1 MRTIAVVAIILT
13 SFIGVV
19 AQTNKGAISGTVVDP
34 NGAAVPG
41 ATVTIT
47 NVGTGQKATV
57 TTSESGS
64 FTVQSLDP
72 VLYNILVEAKGF
84 KKAVLDKVKV
94 DTASTAQANVAL
106 ETGSIS
112 EQVVVTAEAAMI
124 NTDSGTTSQTITT
137 RQLQDVPLNNRSVLD
152 LALTLPNVVGD
163 AGSEDPGVSADQ
175 PVPGF
180 NLSLNGGRAG
190 STAILADGVNNTG
203 VGIARAVVSFTPETV
218 QEFTVQTSAYSAEF
232 GNTAGG
238 VINATTK
245 SGTNKFNGV
254 ALWYHR
260 NPRYN
265 ATPYTIGTAPRPHN
279 NLRYNQVSVTVG
291 GPIFLPKPGEG
302 GKPYYNGKNKSFF
315 FFAYEPR
322 WRQDFL
328 SGNFLVPEAAQIAGN
343 FNGLVRTTAGLV
355 PQAVATQFGLT
366 SLGATAATIYQQFV
380 LFQGKMVPIQ
390 LATGNQYCQ
399 FNDPRRILVNQV
411 YQGVTI
417 QTPQC
422 TAAINAAPNPN
433 LNIIPP
439 EFIDPIAQKILLNMA
454 PAGGYFLD
462 AGNIRNNSQSRSVT
476 QNETRYTLR
485 LDHNFTSNSKVN
497 FRYSLTPAVG
507 IRAAGNDINGNSG
520 VYSDA
525 RQYLLAFNNILAPTL
540 VNDLRLSYTRG
551 NFSEDYSPEF
561 AIKTGKSY
569 AGDIG
574 LPHLTQ
580 GGIPLFLLSQDG
592 STYSAAS
599 NGGSGADIGSAASTN
614 NFNTEQRY
622 NINDIVYWTRGNQS
636 WKFGVDLQDARLT
649 ATPFFAASGGR
660 WQFRVVNTSSN
671 RSTTTAN
678 GGNQIASL
686 LIGVPNSVDLRPA
699 LFDYDYRWKSYAGF
713 VQNDWKVKPNLTLNL
728 GMRYSLQTPR
738 AEHHNNQGVFRPDLA
753 QAVALTDTQRRALAT
768 NLGVPTTTAIPDV
781 VPTSVNVVPFAFA
794 GRGGRS
800 RYLVPVDKTGWEPRF
815 GFAWSPKMKLLGLDL
830 EKENVVV
837 RGGWGLSH
845 GVLTGNN
852 RSPNPDFGGFVNV
865 ATLANGSAAG
875 ATADPTQPIRLS
887 GNAPLQGTGGALD
900 TLLGTDANGLVYLKS
915 LGVPAFATGGA
926 NPSGKVPYSMNWNFT
941 IQFEPI
947 RNTVIEAAYVG
958 NASRHLFLPPININ
972 PRNIGT
978 ITQLEASGIC
988 PTCTQLD
995 ATGTIAD
1002 PLGRTNLQGAV
1013 ISITRASVF
1022 TPYLGFDPLNSYFN
1036 PSGNSIRHA
1045 GYVSVQRRVSR
1056 GFTFNANYTYG
1067 KSIDTASDAG
1077 PDTRTLSTG
1086 QARQQVSLGGDL
1098 KQDRA
1103 ISTFDIKNNFVASGI
1118 WDVPVG
1124 RHRRYLKDVP
1134 SAVDAIVGGWSFSG
1148 VLRMPGGLPFL
1159 PFITDPNK
1167 LGGVLFNRY
1176 VRPDIVPGVPLRNP
1190 NWKRGCP
1197 IGSAAPPSGCEPYIN
1212 PAAFMRPVKGTLGNA
1227 PRTLD
1232 IRSPRQEFFDFSLSK
1247 DFVLPFIGGEGK
1259 RRINLRVD
1267 LINAF
1272 NHPNFRYNNTGNT
1285 PFGLG
1290 TFPTE
1295 LTGDCNVPV
1304 PTGQTCPA
1312 NQQNAPITVAEYNTW
1327 ANTWNANN
1335 PGNQVPIQSTT
1346 AGAAIV
1352 QPLQT
1357 IRSNVN
1363 ATRLVGPNGPQTG
1376 GLPLN
1381 FFHVQLPQGFAT
1393 RDPLSFNIQ
1402 NLNDFKLYR
1411 IRQTY
1416 DANFGTLAGNTANTL
1431 PRYVQF
1437 GIRLFF

>member
-1 MRTIAVVAIILT
+1 MRAIRVTAVILICV
-13 SFIGVV
+13 FGAV
-19 AQTNKGAISGTVVDP
+19 AQTNKGAISGVVLDP

-41 ATVTIT
+41 ATVTVT
-47 NVGTGQKATV
+47 NVGTGQKVTV
-57 TTSESGS
+57 TTTESGS

-72 VLYNILVEAKGF
+72 VTYSVLVEAQGF

-94 DTASTAQANVAL
+94 DTAVTVPANVTL
-106 ETGSIS
+106 ETGSVS
-112 EQVVVTAEAAMI
+112 EQVVVTAEASLI
-124 NTDSGTTSQTITT
+124 NTESGTTSHTITS

-152 LALTLPNVVGD
+152 LALTAPNVVGD

-180 NLSLNGGRAG
+180 NLSINGGRAG
-190 STAILADGVNNTG
+190 STTILADGVNNTG

-218 QEFTVQTSAYSAEF
+218 QEFTIQTSAYSAEF

-245 SGTNKFNGV
+245 SGTNEFNGV

-260 NPRYN
+260 NPKFN
-265 ATPYTIGTAPRPHN
+265 ATPFTIGTAPRPHN
-279 NLRYNQVSVTVG
+279 NLRYNQVSATIG
-291 GPIFLPKPGEG
+291 GPIYLPKPGEG
-302 GKPYYNGKNKSFF
+302 GKAYYNGKNKSFF

-328 SGNFLVPEAAQIAGN
+328 TGNFLVPEAAQLAGN
-343 FNGLVRTTAGLV
+343 FNGLVRTTSGLV
-355 PQAVATQFGLT
+355 PQSVATQFGLT
-366 SLGATAATIYQQFV
+366 SLGGTAATIYQQFV
-380 LFQGKMVPIQ
+380 LFQGKLVPIQ
-390 LATGNQYCQ
+390 LQGTNQYCQ
-399 FNDPRRILVNQV
+399 FNDPRRILVNQTF
-411 YQGVTI
+411 QGVTL

-422 TAAINAAPNPN
+422 TSAINATPNPN

-439 EFIDPIAQKILLNMA
+439 EFIDPIAQKILLNMP
-454 PAGGYFLD
+454 PAGPYFLD
-462 AGNIRNNSQSRSVT
+462 SGNIRNNSQSRSVT

-497 FRYSLTPAVG
+497 FRYTVTPAVG
-507 IRAAGNDINGNSG
+507 IRAAGNDINGNTG

-525 RQYLLAFNNILAPTL
+525 RQFLLAFNNIITPNL

-551 NFSEDYSPEF
+551 NFSEDYSPQF
-561 AIKTGKSY
+561 AIKTGESY

-592 STYSAAS
+592 STYSPAS
-599 NGGSGADIGSAASTN
+599 SGGSGADIGSAASTN
-614 NFNTEQRY
+614 NFNVEQRF
-622 NINDIVYWTRGNQS
+622 NINDIVYWTHGNKT

-660 WQFRVVNTSSN
+660 WSFRVLNTSSN

-686 LIGVPNSVDLRPA
+686 LLGVPNQVDLRPA

-738 AEHHNNQGVFRPDLA
+738 AEAHNMQGVFRPDLA
-753 QAVALTDTQRRALAT
+753 QTVALTDTQRRALASGPNCAT
-768 NLGVPTTTAIPDV
+768 APNTIAGLGVPCTTAVIPAS
-781 VPTSVNVVPFAFA
+781 VPTSVNIVPFAFA

-830 EKENVVV
+830 EKRNLVV

-845 GVLTGNN
+845 AVLTGNN
-852 RSPNPDFGGFVNV
+852 RSPNPDFGGFVTV
-865 ATLANGSAAG
+865 STLANGSATG

-900 TLLGTDANGLVYLKS
+900 ALLGTDANGLVYSKS
-915 LGVPAFATGGA
+915 LGIPGFAVSGA

-947 RNTVIEAAYVG
+947 RNTVVEFAYVG
-958 NASRHLFLPPININ
+958 NASRHLYLPFININ
-972 PRNIGT
+972 PRNVGLID
-978 ITQLEASGIC
+978 QLESSGLC
-988 PTCTQLD
+988 PTCAQQD

-1002 PLGRTNLQGAV
+1002 PLGRTNLQGAT

-1022 TPYLGFDPLNSYFN
+1022 TPYLGFDPLNSYFD

-1045 GYVSVQRRVSR
+1045 GYVDVTRRVSR
-1056 GFTFNANYTYG
+1056 GLTFTANYTYG
-1067 KSIDTASDAG
+1067 KSIDTASDAS

-1086 QARQQVSLGGDL
+1086 QAREQFSLGGPI

-1103 ISTFDIKNNFVASGI
+1103 ISTFDIKNNFVATGI
-1118 WDVPVG
+1118 WDIPIG
-1124 RHRRYLKDVP
+1124 RHRQYLSHAPGVVN
-1134 SAVDAIVGGWSFSG
+1134 SILGGWSMSG

-1190 NWKRGCP
+1190 LWKRGCP
-1197 IGSAAPPSGCEPYIN
+1197 IGSSAPPSGCEPYIN

-1247 DFVLPFIGGEGK
+1247 DFPWPFASSEGK
-1259 RRINLRVD
+1259 RRINFRVD

-1295 LTGDCNVPV
+1295 ITSEAVGGV
-1304 PTGQTCPA
+1304 
-1312 NQQNAPITVAEYNTW
+1312 NQPITAAEYNAW
-1327 ANTWNANN
+1327 ATFNN
-1335 PGNQVPIQSTT
+1335 QPLSTT
-1346 AGAAIV
+1346 SAGAANLA
-1352 QPLQT
+1352 Q
-1357 IRSNVN
+1357 IRANVN
-1363 ATRLVGPNGPQTG
+1363 ATRQPGPGGAQTG
-1376 GLPLN
+1376 GLPLD
-1381 FFHVQLPQGFAT
+1381 FFHVPLPQGFAT
-1393 RDPLSFNIQ
+1393 RDPLSFDIR

-1416 DANFGTLAGNTANTL
+1416 DANFGTLVGNTPNTL
-1431 PRYVQF
+1431 PRYIQF
-1437 GIRLFF
+1437 GIRVFF

>member
-1 MRTIAVVAIILT
+1 MRTIAIVAIILT
-13 SFIGVV
+13 SFIAVV
-19 AQTNKGAISGTVVDP
+19 AQTNKGAISGAVVDP

-47 NVGTGQKATV
+47 NIGTGQKQTV

-72 VLYNILVEAKGF
+72 VTYNVLVEAKGF

-94 DTASTAQANVAL
+94 DTASTTPANVML

-112 EQVVVTAEAAMI
+112 EQVVVTSEGSTI
-124 NTDSGTTSQTITT
+124 NTESGTTSQTITT

-152 LALTLPNVVGD
+152 LALTVPNVVGD

-232 GNTAGG
+232 GNTSGG

-245 SGTNKFNGV
+245 SGTNSFNGV

-260 NPRYN
+260 NPKFN

-279 NLRYNQVSVTVG
+279 NLRYNQVSMTIG

-302 GKPYYNGKNKSFF
+302 GKPWYNGKNKSFF

-328 SGNFLVPEAAQIAGN
+328 TGNFLVPEAAQIAGN
-343 FNGLVRTTAGLV
+343 FNGLVRTTAGIV

-366 SLGATAATIYQQFV
+366 SLGTTAATIYQQFV
-380 LFQGKMVPIQ
+380 QFQGKLVPIQ

-411 YQGVTI
+411 YQGVTL

-422 TAAINAAPNPN
+422 TAATNAAPNPN

-462 AGNIRNNSQSRSVT
+462 SGNIRNNSQSRSVT

-497 FRYSLTPAVG
+497 FRYSVTPAVG
-507 IRAAGNDINGNSG
+507 IRAAGNDINGNAG
-520 VYSDA
+520 IYSDA
-525 RQYLLAFNNILAPTL
+525 RQFLLAFNNIITPTL
-540 VNDLRLSYTRG
+540 VNDLRLNYTRG

-561 AIKTGKSY
+561 AIKTGRSY
-569 AGDIG
+569 AGDVG

-614 NFNTEQRY
+614 NFNVEQRY
-622 NINDIVYWTRGNQS
+622 NINDIVYWTHGNNT
-636 WKFGVDLQDARLT
+636 WKFGIDLQDARLT

-660 WQFRVVNTSSN
+660 WSFRVLNTSSN

-699 LFDYDYRWKSYAGF
+699 LFDYDYRWKAYAAF
-713 VQNDWKVKPNLTLNL
+713 VQNDWRVKPNLTLNL
-728 GMRYSLQTPR
+728 GLRYSLQTPR
-738 AEHHNNQGVFRPDLA
+738 AENHDNQGVFRPDLA
-753 QAVALTDTQRRALAT
+753 QATVMTDAQRRALASGPNCAT
-768 NLGVPTTTAIPDV
+768 APATIAGLGVPCTAAIPTS
-781 VPTSVNVVPFAFA
+781 VPTSVSIVPFAFA

-815 GFAWSPKMKLLGLDL
+815 GFAWSPKMKLLGLNL
-830 EKENVVV
+830 EKRGLVV

-845 GVLTGNN
+845 AVLTGNN

-865 ATLANGSAAG
+865 ATLAAGSAVG

-900 TLLGTDANGLVYLKS
+900 TLLGTDANGLVYSKS
-915 LGVPAFATGGA
+915 LGIPAFATGGA
-926 NPSGKVPYSMNWNFT
+926 DPSGKVPYSMNWNLT
-941 IQFEPI
+941 VQFEPI
-947 RNTVIEAAYVG
+947 RNTVIEVAYVA
-958 NASRHLFLPPININ
+958 NASRHLYLPFININ
-972 PRNIGT
+972 PRNVGLV
-978 ITQLEASGIC
+978 TQLESSGLC
-988 PTCTQLD
+988 PTCTQQD

-1022 TPYLGFDPLNSYFN
+1022 TPYLGFDPLNSYFQ

-1045 GYVSVQRRVSR
+1045 GYIDVRRRVSR
-1056 GFTFNANYTYG
+1056 GFTFTANYTYG
-1067 KSIDTASDAG
+1067 KSIDTASDAS

-1098 KQDRA
+1098 RQDRA
-1103 ISTFDIKNNFVASGI
+1103 ISTFDIKNNFTATGI
-1118 WDVPVG
+1118 WDIPVG
-1124 RHRRYLKDVP
+1124 KHRHFLTDAP
-1134 SAVDAIVGGWSFSG
+1134 GPVDAIVGGWSISG

-1167 LGGVLFNRY
+1167 LGGTLFNRY

-1247 DFVLPFIGGEGK
+1247 DFPFPFAGGEGK
-1259 RRINLRVD
+1259 RRINFRVD

-1295 LTGDCNVPV
+1295 ITAEAVAGV
-1304 PTGQTCPA
+1304 
-1312 NQQNAPITVAEYNTW
+1312 NQPITAAEYNSW
-1327 ANTWNANN
+1327 AAFNGQPAST
-1335 PGNQVPIQSTT
+1335 TT
-1346 AGAAIV
+1346 AGAALLAQV
-1352 QPLQT
+1352 
-1357 IRSNVN
+1357 RANVN
-1363 ATRLVGPNGPQTG
+1363 ATRVTGPGGPQTG
-1376 GLPLN
+1376 GLPVD

-1393 RDPLSFNIQ
+1393 RDPLSFDIR

-1416 DANFGTLAGNTANTL
+1416 DANFGTLVGNTSNTL

-1437 GIRLFF
+1437 GIRVFF